1 MPTGYTVDGVDLDT
15 LFKPRIGTALPATG
29 YIVSSQDLANRYE
42 ASRGPSDRLSIL
54 TGFKNSVGVDL
65 TNLFMSN
72 GYNIVPTY
80 TLVANK
86 TSINETTDKTVTFT
100 LTTTD
105 VPNGT
110 VLYVSLSR
118 TDLTLSASTI
128 TVNSNTASF
137 SATASDDGVAEGYTT
152 FVANIH
158 FGSTTGGILT
168 TSNAIGLVDSSVPV
182 PTYSIAPSVSA
193 IDEGSSVT
201 FNVSTTNV
209 NPGTTLYWT
218 TSRSDVSPSSGS
230 ITISNNSA
238 SFSVTALA
246 DQTTE
251 GYTTFTASL
260 RAGSVTGG
268 ILTTSSAVGIND
280 TSTTP
285 INYSIGLRIDVY
297 RNTSGGKSGSNAD
310 NGKVRVLIKRDS
322 VLKYGSDGYC
332 NVTVRVSNN
341 FMDPDKDG
349 INTGYY
355 LLRQWNNTVFSGFI
369 PLTSFNWNFTLRLT
383 EQELK
388 TKVPNTVIGRATDTG
403 YYDITSTLPTPSK
416 AGWSETNGIPWG
428 SNTTVTIKDTL
439 AGTTK
444 TGIVSPHFNG
454 YTDQA
459 YPNYF

>member
-1 MPTGYTVDGVDLDT
+1 LTPNNGS
-15 LFKPRIGTALPATG
+15 F
-29 YIVSSQDLANRYE
+29 IVSSG
-42 ASRGPSDRLSIL
+42 S
-54 TGFKNSVGVDL
+54 NS
-65 TNLFMSN
+65 F
-72 GYNIVPTY
+72 
-80 TLVANK
+80 A
-86 TSINETTDKTVTFT
+86 
-100 LTTTD
+100 
-105 VPNGT
+105 
-110 VLYVSLSR
+110 
-118 TDLTLSASTI
+118 
-128 TVNSNTASF
+128 
-137 SATASDDGVAEGYTT
+137 
-152 FVANIH
+152 
-158 FGSTTGGILT
+158 
-168 TSNAIGLVDSSVPV
+168 
-182 PTYSIAPSVSA
+182 
-193 IDEGSSVT
+193 
-201 FNVSTTNV
+201 
-209 NPGTTLYWT
+209 
-218 TSRSDVSPSSGS
+218 
-230 ITISNNSA
+230 
-238 SFSVTALA
+238 VTANL
-246 DQTTE
+246 DSTTE

-268 ILTTSSAVGIND
+268 ILTTSGTVGIND

-297 RNTSGGKSGSNAD
+297 RNTSGGRNGNAD
-310 NGKVRVLIKRDS
+310 NGKVRVLINRDS